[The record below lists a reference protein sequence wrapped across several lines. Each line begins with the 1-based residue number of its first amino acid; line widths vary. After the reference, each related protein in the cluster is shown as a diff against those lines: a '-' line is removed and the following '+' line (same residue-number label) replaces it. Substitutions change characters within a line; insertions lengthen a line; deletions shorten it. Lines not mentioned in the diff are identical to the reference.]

1 MLDMLPSVVTFCG
14 DVTSAVTRP
23 ATAQGSAVVGGL
35 WGVVVGGWVVG
46 DGWVVGTTSE
56 VGASSE

>member
-1 MLDMLPSVVTFCG
+1 MLDMLPSVVTLSD

-23 ATAQGSAVVGGL
+23 ATAQGGVGGL